1 MGAVCGIRL
10 PAGDEP
16 LPYGCQPGEGVKM
29 GAGRRTPFGRGRV
42 PTLLLL
48 VGLLVSACS
57 SAPRL
62 EPRSLPV
69 PTAPAASPTAAAAV
83 SLPRDDAPHDQL
95 SEWWYYTGHLDA
107 ASGAS
112 YGFELVV
119 FQSIRGRGPVGYAA
133 HYAITDQARGR
144 FVYDQRTAV
153 GSQIGKA
160 DSFDLALGDW
170 RMRGSGGRDQLSASL
185 PGYAIDLALQS
196 QKPAA
201 LHDQDGLV
209 SFGPA
214 GDSNYYSR
222 TRLDVAGS
230 ITVDGRSEP
239 VTGLAWFD
247 HQWGNFVVAGGG
259 WDWFS
264 LQLDDRTEIVGQV
277 IRDDRGGPISTYG
290 TYVDAEGRTT
300 HLGPE
305 QFEAIPSERWTSPT
319 TGVTYETRWRVHLPG
334 PGVDLDVRAVLPNQE
349 LDTRPTTGVVY
360 WEGAVRALGTSGGRP
375 VGGRGYVELA
385 GRQPSV
391 R

>member
-1 MGAVCGIRL
+1 MGGAR
-10 PAGDEP
+10 PARG
-16 LPYGCQPGEGVKM
+16 
-29 GAGRRTPFGRGRV
+29 GRGRAPALLV
-42 PTLLLL
+42 LIGLLL
-48 VGLLVSACS
+48 SACQ

-214 GDSNYYSR
+214 GDSYYYSR
-222 TRLDVAGS
+222 TRMDVAGS
-230 ITVDGRSEP
+230 IAIDGRAEP

-247 HQWGNFVVAGGG
+247 HQWGRSRQGGTGSASSSTTAPRSSGRSSGTTAAGRSRHTGPT
-259 WDWFS
+259 S
-264 LQLDDRTEIVGQV
+264 TPRVG
-277 IRDDRGGPISTYG
+277 
-290 TYVDAEGRTT
+290 
-300 HLGPE
+300 
-305 QFEAIPSERWTSPT
+305 
-319 TGVTYETRWRVHLPG
+319 
-334 PGVDLDVRAVLPNQE
+334 
-349 LDTRPTTGVVY
+349 RPT
-360 WEGAVRALGTSGGRP
+360 SGPSSSRPSRPSAGPARRP
-375 VGGRGYVELA
+375 V
-385 GRQPSV
+385 
-391 R
+391 